1 MRVRRFLHVLL
12 LIGAVGLGWQ
22 AWLTWSYSRPPLV
35 TNSPNGFPQ
44 ALPTISQAG
53 AETARKLASRVI
65 EKNLFSPDRRTQK
78 EEKPKPEEEPTVPPP
93 QHLKLVGVFVAD
105 DRQEAFFTDASKG
118 GKVVRV
124 MAGEDLDSYHLT
136 RLTHSEATLT
146 LGKGGQEVS
155 LRMDIQKSREAARA
169 PRIVPSRPQSQPK
182 PQLQRE
188 RQAQREEQEPAETSA
203 PPPTPTYSSI
213 LGGNATPA
221 PVLGSGQAAASLEAA
236 SGNGQ
241 GEALSIRQ
249 NIRQLQRRLREIRR
263 QRARERRQAR
273 TDGRDE

>member
-53 AETARKLASRVI
+53 AETARKLASTVI

-78 EEKPKPEEEPTVPPP
+78 EEKPKPEETTVPPP

-124 MAGEDLDSYHLT
+124 VAGENLDSYHLT

-188 RQAQREEQEPAETSA
+188 EQEPAETSA

-221 PVLGSGQAAASLEAA
+221 PVLGSGQAAASGALETA

-263 QRARERRQAR
+263 QRARERRQTQ
-273 TDGRDE
+273 TDGRG